1 MSETT
6 IIKPFLRLSGLEPLV
21 VRPET
26 NFVNV
31 GERTNVTGSKKFA
44 RLIKDGLYEEALSVA
59 RQQVESGAQVIDIN
73 MDDAML
79 EGVEA
84 MTTFL
89 NLVQAEPDI
98 AKIPI
103 MIDSS
108 KFQIIEA
115 GLKCVQGKCIVNS
128 ISMKEGEAKFIEQAF
143 ICQSYGASVIV
154 MAFDEVGQADTK
166 ERKIEICHRAYKILT
181 EQVGFHPQD
190 IIFDPNIFAIATGIE
205 EHNNY
210 AVDFIEATAEI
221 KKLMPLTK
229 VSGGVSNVSFSFRGN
244 DHVREAIHSVFL
256 YYAIKAGMDMG
267 IVNAGQLVVYDEIEP
282 TLRNLC
288 EDVILNKNNDNN
300 EATEKLIIHAE
311 KVKAKGKVEIK
322 DEKWRND
329 RVEKRLSH
337 SLVNGITDYIDADTE
352 EARQKYPKPLDV
364 IEGPLMDG
372 MNIVGDLFGAGKM
385 FLPQVVKSARV
396 MKKAVAVLTPFIEQ
410 EKEDRKQAHL
420 AAGTT
425 NEEAAGAAKILL
437 ATVKGDVHDI
447 GKNIVGVV
455 LGCNGYDIIDLG
467 VMVATDK
474 ILEAAVKN
482 NVDIIGLSGLIT
494 PSLDEMVHVAH
505 EMKRRGMTQPLLIG
519 GATTS
524 RMHTAVKIAQEYD
537 NGVIH
542 VLDASRS
549 VTVAGSLLSK
559 EQKPDFLNGIKNE
572 YHKLKEDFANR
583 KTVKNYLP
591 FEEAQQNG
599 AAIDW
604 NTFTPVTPTF
614 TGTKIFENYD
624 LAEIAEYIDWQPFFI
639 AWEMHGKFPALLT
652 DEIIGKAAT
661 NLYNDAKKLL
671 LQIIEEKWLTARGVI
686 GFWPAG
692 KTSPDTIIINKDKT
706 DIELQFLRQQIKKT
720 AGQPNLSLADFIA
733 PKDFSKQDYIGAFSV
748 TIEGIEQHI
757 KKFEDTLDDYNKI
770 ILQALADRFA
780 EAFAEALHKKTRLKY
795 WGYVKEE
802 HLSNEQLI
810 KEEYQGIRPAPGY
823 PACPDHTE
831 KYKLFNLLGGEET
844 TGIHLTESL
853 AMYPASSVCGWYFA
867 NPASKYFGVGKINE
881 DQLTNYTKR
890 KQIPLEEMKRWLSPI
905 LD

>member
-1 MSETT
+1 
-6 IIKPFLRLSGLEPLV
+6 
-21 VRPET
+21 
-26 NFVNV
+26 
-31 GERTNVTGSKKFA
+31 
-44 RLIKDGLYEEALSVA
+44 
-59 RQQVESGAQVIDIN
+59 
-73 MDDAML
+73 
-79 EGVEA
+79 
-84 MTTFL
+84 
-89 NLVQAEPDI
+89 
-98 AKIPI
+98 
-103 MIDSS
+103 
-108 KFQIIEA
+108 
-115 GLKCVQGKCIVNS
+115 
-128 ISMKEGEAKFIEQAF
+128 
-143 ICQSYGASVIV
+143 
-154 MAFDEVGQADTK
+154 VGQADTK
-166 ERKIEICHRAYKILT
+166 QRKIEICHRAYKILM
-181 EQVGFHPQD
+181 EQVGYDAQD

-210 AVDFIEATAEI
+210 AVDFIEATKEI
-221 KKLMPLTK
+221 KRLMPLTK

-256 YYAIKAGMDMG
+256 FYAIKAGMDMG
-267 IVNAGQLVVYDEIEP
+267 IVNAGQLVVYDEIDP
-282 TLRNLC
+282 TLRDLC
-288 EDVILNKNNDNN
+288 EDVILNRNNDNN

-311 KVKAKGKVEIK
+311 TVKAKGKVEVK
-322 DEKWRND
+322 DERWRNEP
-329 RVEKRLSH
+329 VEKRLAH

-474 ILEAAVKN
+474 ILDAAIKN

-537 NGVIH
+537 NGVVH

-549 VTVAGSLLSK
+549 VTVAGSLLNK
-559 EQKPDFLNGIKNE
+559 DTKPEFLTGIKTE

-591 FEEAQQNG
+591 FAEAQQNG
-599 AAIDW
+599 AVIDW
-604 NTFTPVTPTF
+604 NNFTPVAPTF
-614 TGTKIFENYD
+614 TGTKVFNSYD
-624 LAEIAEYIDWQPFFI
+624 LAEIAGYIDWQPFFI
-639 AWEMHGKFPALLT
+639 AWEMHGKFPALLS
-652 DEIIGKAAT
+652 DRVIGVEAT
-661 NLYNDAKKLL
+661 KLYNDAKKLL
-671 LQIIEEKWLTARGVI
+671 QQIINEKWLTARGAI
-686 GFWPAG
+686 GFWPAT
-692 KTSPDTIIINKDKT
+692 KTSPDTVEVKDGAATLKL
-706 DIELQFLRQQIKKT
+706 EFLRQQIKKA

-733 PKDFSKQDYIGAFSV
+733 SGPSPIKTGQGADFIGAFSV
-748 TIEGIEQHI
+748 TIEGIEPHI
-757 KKFEDTLDDYNKI
+757 KKFEAAHDDYNKI

-780 EAFAEALHKKTRLKY
+780 EAFAELLHKKTRIEY
-795 WGYVKEE
+795 WGYVSDE
-802 HLSNEQLI
+802 HLTNEQLI
-810 KEEYQGIRPAPGY
+810 SEAYQGIRPAPGY

-831 KYKLFNLLGGEET
+831 KYKLFTLLGGEET

-853 AMYPASSVCGWYFA
+853 AMYPAASVCGWYFA
-867 NPASKYFGVGKINE
+867 NPASKYFGVGKIND
-881 DQLTNYTKR
+881 DQLKDYTER
-890 KQIPLEEMKRWLSPI
+890 KAMPPDEMKRWLRPI
-905 LD
+905 LE